1 MDNRRAAP
9 RQRSFL
15 QGRIYFNNRRSSV
28 DCLIR
33 DISETGA
40 KLMFSHAVSTPEA
53 LELYIP
59 NKDATFRARVQWRR
73 GDEVGVAFLSE
84 QDTSAATTAPMN
96 VTERLQQV
104 EEEVDRLRRVVE
116 EMRAELQAL
125 RAGAR

>member
-1 MDNRRAAP
+1 MDNRRAP
-9 RQRSFL
+9 RHRSFL

-73 GDEVGVAFLSE
+73 GDEVGVAFLTE
-84 QDTSAATTAPMN
+84 QDMASVTTAPMN
-96 VTERLQQV
+96 VADRLQRV
-104 EEEVDRLRRVVE
+104 EDEVDRLRRVIE

-125 RAGAR
+125 RTGAQ